1 MHRGG
6 AVVRVWDLWAVPNLL
21 VAIPV
26 PRKKKCAYVLL
37 LQGVATAI
45 VIVLCLIEEVASE
58 AFALKSR

>member
-1 MHRGG
+1 M
-6 AVVRVWDLWAVPNLL
+6 RVWDLWAVPNLL

-26 PRKKKCAYVLL
+26 PRKFAYVLL